1 MSTLPIDKS
10 SKAYQIRVS
19 EDYVGQR
26 IDNFLFSRLKG
37 LPKSRLYRA
46 MRHGEIRVNK
56 KRVKPEYRLEE
67 NDLIRIPP
75 LRLAAEAVKKAP
87 PTKLLEQ
94 IEQSIIYEDKGLII
108 INKPS
113 GIAAH
118 GGSGINFGVIE
129 LLRQLRPRVKY
140 LELAHRLDR
149 ETTGC
154 LILCKKPSI
163 LKEIHGL
170 LREAKVEKTYLA
182 LVHGQWQG
190 KEKRVNA
197 PLLKNLLRSGERV
210 VKVHEEG
217 KPAETLFK
225 PLKIFKD
232 MTLVEAKPKT
242 GRTHQIRVHAAHLGH
257 PIAGDEKYATAEQ
270 NKEARKLGVKHL
282 LLHAASLQ
290 FQMSTDETIAIC
302 ACFDR
307 HLSEILQG
315 SKSY

>member
-10 SKAYQIRVS
+10 SKASQIRVG
-19 EDYVGQR
+19 EDYTGQR
-26 IDNFLFSRLKG
+26 IDNFLFTRLKG
-37 LPKSRLYRA
+37 LPKSRIYRA
-46 MRHGEIRVNK
+46 MRNGEIRVNK

-75 LRLAAEAVKKAP
+75 LRLAAETSKPAP
-87 PTKLLEQ
+87 PSKMLDQ

-129 LLRQLRPRVKY
+129 LIRQLRPRVKY

-163 LKEIHGL
+163 LKDLHEQ

-225 PLKIFKD
+225 PLRIFKD

-257 PIAGDEKYATAEQ
+257 PIMGDEKYASAEQ
-270 NKEARKLGVKHL
+270 NKAARQLGVKHL
-282 LLHAASLQ
+282 LLHAASLGFELQ
-290 FQMSTDETIAIC
+290 TENIGIC
-302 ACFDR
+302 ACFDEHFLTVLR
-307 HLSEILQG
+307 HCT
-315 SKSY
+315 